1 MLLKMVSALLEST
14 RGVVGPR
21 CRDGKGSTWKS
32 PLKHAAAVLKDTS
45 RLTGGVAKQM
55 RSVQM
60 MKELKKPTGTVPF
73 AAISESSDTLATFS
87 RRMEALRHNDDT
99 RLDVFHDDT
108 VTSTREHNF

>member
-1 MLLKMVSALLEST
+1 MVSALLEST

-21 CRDGKGSTWKS
+21 CRDGKCSTWKS

-45 RLTGGVAKQM
+45 RLTGGITKQM

-73 AAISESSDTLATFS
+73 TAISESSDTLATFS
-87 RRMEALRHNDDT
+87 GRMEALRHNTDT
-99 RLDVFHDDT
+99 
-108 VTSTREHNF
+108 